1 MTRDAN
7 ATPNAAGLRR
17 DAARERRL
25 LLGLSA
31 PALALVG
38 VTMVLPVGWL
48 FWLSLF
54 DEDGQIG
61 LENYRRLVEQPS
73 YGRILLATFE
83 ISALTTAICAVLGYL
98 LAYLLAQLSPR
109 SAGVLM
115 IGVLM
120 PFWTSI
126 LVRTYA
132 WLVLLQRDGLI
143 NAWGMQLGLWR
154 QPLAL
159 AYSLTGTVIG
169 LVHIMLPFLVL
180 PLYGSMRAIDRDCL
194 KAAASLGANPV
205 AAFWRVYFPL
215 SRPGLF
221 AGAVIVFIL
230 SLGAYVTPAVL
241 GGGKVIMAA
250 NAVASDV
257 ELFFDW
263 GPASALGVVLLVLT
277 ALLLGVAARLVRLDR
292 VFGGHGS

>member
-1 MTRDAN
+1 
-7 ATPNAAGLRR
+7 
-17 DAARERRL
+17 
-25 LLGLSA
+25 
-31 PALALVG
+31 
-38 VTMVLPVGWL
+38 MVLPVGWL

-54 DEDGQIG
+54 DDDGQFG
-61 LENYRRLVEQPS
+61 LANYRRLIEQPS

-83 ISALTTAICAVLGYL
+83 ISALTTAICVVFGYL

-109 SAGVLM
+109 RAGLLM

-159 AYSLTGTVIG
+159 AYSLSGTVIG

-215 SRPGLF
+215 SQPGLF

>member
-230 SLGAYVTPAVL
+230 SLGAFVTPAVL
-241 GGGKVIMAA
+241 GGGKVIMAT

-277 ALLLGVAARLVRLDR
+277 ALLLGVGARLVRLDR

>member
-1 MTRDAN
+1 MTADT
-7 ATPNAAGLRR
+7 TPNAAGLRR

-31 PALALVG
+31 PALTLVG
-38 VTMVLPVGWL
+38 VTMLLPVGWL

-54 DEDGQIG
+54 DDDNQFG
-61 LENYRRLVEQPS
+61 LANYRRLIEQPS

-83 ISALTTAICAVLGYL
+83 ISLLTTAICAVLGYL

-109 SAGVLM
+109 SAAVLM
-115 IGVLM
+115 VGVLM

-143 NAWGMQLGLWR
+143 NAWGMQLGLWK

-159 AYSLTGTVIG
+159 AYNMTGTVLG

-205 AAFWRVYFPL
+205 TAFWRVYFPL
-215 SRPGLF
+215 SQPGLF

-230 SLGAYVTPAVL
+230 CLGAYVTPAVL

-257 ELFFDW
+257 ELFFNW
-263 GPASALGVVLLVLT
+263 GAASALGVVLLALT
-277 ALLLGVAARLVRLDR
+277 ALLLAIAARLVRLDR
-292 VFGGHGS
+292 VFGGHGT

>member
-1 MTRDAN
+1 MIRDAD
-7 ATPNAAGLRR
+7 AAPNAAGLRR

-31 PALALVG
+31 PALTLVG

-54 DEDGQIG
+54 DDDGQFG
-61 LENYRRLVEQPS
+61 LANYRRLMEQPS

-159 AYSLTGTVIG
+159 AYNLTGTVIG

-215 SRPGLF
+215 SQPGLF

-230 SLGAYVTPAVL
+230 SLGAFVTPAVL

-292 VFGGHGS
+292 MFGGHGS